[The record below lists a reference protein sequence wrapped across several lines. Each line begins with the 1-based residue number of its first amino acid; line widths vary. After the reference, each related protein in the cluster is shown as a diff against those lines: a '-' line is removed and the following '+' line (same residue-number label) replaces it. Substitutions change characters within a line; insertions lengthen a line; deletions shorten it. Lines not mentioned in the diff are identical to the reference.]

1 MDASEVAARFNLEP
15 LPVEGGF
22 FRQIW
27 RAPVDAEQPTGT
39 AIIAM
44 LTNTPDGFS
53 QFHRLPTDELWHF
66 YTGDALELV
75 LLEAGGTSRHVLLGA
90 DLEARQ
96 VPVAIVPAGTWMA
109 ARTTRR
115 WSLFGNTMAPG
126 FTDADY
132 EGADPDTL
140 LAGWPSEREAIV
152 ALTRPGSR
160 RRLVFPGQSHEKIE
174 GGA

>member
-27 RAPVDAEQPTGT
+27 RSPVDAEQPTGT

-44 LTNTPDGFS
+44 LTDTPDGFS

-90 DLEARQ
+90 DLEAGH

-126 FTDADY
+126 FTDAAY
-132 EGADPDTL
+132 EGAD
-140 LAGWPSEREAIV
+140 ARHA
-152 ALTRPGSR
+152 A
-160 RRLVFPGQSHEKIE
+160 RRLAVRARGHCRPDPARLTSAPSIPRTIPREN
-174 GGA
+174 

>member
-27 RAPVDAEQPTGT
+27 RSPVDAEQPTGT

-44 LTNTPDGFS
+44 LTDTADGFS

-66 YTGDALELV
+66 YSGDALELV

-90 DLEARQ
+90 DLEARSGPGRHRPCWN
-96 VPVAIVPAGTWMA
+96 VDGRADHEALEPVRQHDGTGVH
-109 ARTTRR
+109 RC
-115 WSLFGNTMAPG
+115 
-126 FTDADY
+126 
-132 EGADPDTL
+132 
-140 LAGWPSEREAIV
+140 
-152 ALTRPGSR
+152 
-160 RRLVFPGQSHEKIE
+160 RLRGR
-174 GGA
+174 